1 MRFSIKVLRGKS
13 WLIHRQRLLSPRGE
27 AFTCHLLYCKNLKCF
42 SLPFSKILPK
52 KDQIGNVYYFNFDR
66 VQEAL
71 LRYSEIESYVALAES
86 KLRKSNF
93 VVFTPGLK
101 SSKQGWLPFEHTSRQ
116 CQFFQEEFHYLNVAR
131 IGVFTLHN
139 LFDCTFKCLRNAL
152 CLSINV
158 AASKGAN
165 EKLWCELLSSDKYRD
180 AESYNE
186 NMSSHHLSIQVQ
198 QNSF

>member
-1 MRFSIKVLRGKS
+1 MYIILILIGYKKPNSAKVKSKVMLPQRSLNYEKVILLFS
-13 WLIHRQRLLSPRGE
+13 RQG
-27 AFTCHLLYCKNLKCF
+27 
-42 SLPFSKILPK
+42 
-52 KDQIGNVYYFNFDR
+52 
-66 VQEAL
+66 
-71 LRYSEIESYVALAES
+71 
-86 KLRKSNF
+86 
-93 VVFTPGLK
+93 
-101 SSKQGWLPFEHTSRQ
+101 SKQGWLPFEHTSRQ

-165 EKLWCELLSSDKYRD
+165 GKLWCELLSSEKYRD